1 MQNQISPVIV
11 VVFAIFL
18 PSLLMGSEAQ
28 PDSSASTEKAI
39 LVLRSGQTFEG
50 RITQVEG
57 GCIVDL
63 SDGQIRIKKADID
76 LVCHS
81 LDDGYRQKRAAI
93 QVGNV
98 QHHLELA
105 HWCLRHQLWGPA
117 AAELADATVAD
128 PENPAIAAMQHRLKM
143 ALEPPPKPDPTAKPK
158 SGPTNE
164 ELDRLIR
171 TLPRGTIEAFTQSV
185 QPVLMNNCA
194 TAACHGPQSDT
205 GLRLFRVQVGK
216 TASRRVTQRNLYS
229 VLSYVDR
236 ENPTSSS
243 LLTLPSKPHGNAK
256 HAIFNEHQVAQ
267 YKRLVD
273 WTCQLTEQPLP
284 EIPATVNPSEQVEH
298 AGFTPIN
305 TPPNVLS
312 QEARQGHPLPVA
324 EKPKAVKRGA
334 DPSAVKAALP
344 AMADPSG
351 DPFDPEDFNR
361 RFASEKSEAT
371 KEPPKKT
378 ADER

>member
-1 MQNQISPVIV
+1 VLQAFA
-11 VVFAIFL
+11 VVFGIWS
-18 PSLLMGSEAQ
+18 PTLLLGGETAS
-28 PDSSASTEKAI
+28 DSSPSAGQTI

-50 RITQVEG
+50 RITEVEG

-63 SDGQIRIKKADID
+63 VDGQIRIKKADID
-76 LVCHS
+76 LICHS
-81 LDDGYRQKRAAI
+81 LDEGYQQKRAAI
-93 QVGNV
+93 QIGNV

-105 HWCLRHQLWGPA
+105 HWCLRHQLWGHA

-128 PENPAIAAMQHRLKM
+128 PNNPAIAAMRHRLDM
-143 ALEPPPKPDPTAKPK
+143 AVEPPPKHDPTTPPK

-171 TLPRGTIEAFTQSV
+171 SLARGTVEAFTQSV
-185 QPVLMNNCA
+185 QPVLMNHCA

-236 ENPTSSS
+236 DNPTAST
-243 LLTLPSKPHGNAK
+243 LLTLPSGPHGTAK
-256 HAIFNEHQVAQ
+256 HAVFNEHQAAQ

-273 WTCQLTEQPLP
+273 WTCQLTKQPLP
-284 EIPATVNPSEQVEH
+284 DTPATVAPSEPIQQ

-312 QEARQGHPLPVA
+312 QEARQAHPISTT
-324 EKPKAVKRGA
+324 ENPKKVKRGA
-334 DPSAVKAALP
+334 DPAVLKAAMRTMP
-344 AMADPSG
+344 DPTADQ
-351 DPFDPEDFNR
+351 FDPEDFNR
-361 RFASEKSEAT
+361 RYGRDKQSPEQDI
-371 KEPPKKT
+371 PDKKQK
-378 ADER
+378 

>member
-1 MQNQISPVIV
+1 MQIRKIQAALVVLTFFSPAV
-11 VVFAIFL
+11 
-18 PSLLMGSEAQ
+18 LLGDEGGSG
-28 PDSSASTEKAI
+28 ASTPAGQAI

-50 RITQVEG
+50 RITKVEG

-63 SDGQIRIKKADID
+63 TDGQIRIKKADID
-76 LVCHS
+76 LICRS

-93 QVGNV
+93 QIGNV

-105 HWCLRHQLWGPA
+105 HWCLRHQLWGHA

-128 PENPAIAAMQHRLKM
+128 PGNPAIAAMQHRLKM
-143 ALEPPPKPDPTAKPK
+143 AVEPPPKPDPTAKPK

-164 ELDRLIR
+164 ELDRLVR
-171 TLPRGTIEAFTQSV
+171 SLPHGTVEAFTQSV
-185 QPVLMNNCA
+185 QPVLMNHCA

-229 VLSYVDR
+229 VLSYIDR
-236 ENPTSSS
+236 ENPTAST
-243 LLTLPSKPHGNAK
+243 LLTLPTGPHGTAK
-256 HAIFNEHQVAQ
+256 HAIFNEHQVVQ

-273 WTCQLTEQPLP
+273 WTCQLVEQPLP
-284 EIPATVNPSEQVEH
+284 ETPASVKPSEPVQH

-312 QEARQGHPLPVA
+312 QEATQAQPLPAA
-324 EKPKAVKRGA
+324 ENSKKIKRGA
-334 DPSAVKAALP
+334 DPAALKAVMP
-344 AMADPSG
+344 SSGDPSA

-361 RFASEKSEAT
+361 RYASEKSKEA
-371 KEPPKKT
+371 KEPPKKN
-378 ADER
+378 AAEP